1 MGHLS
6 WRLYEACRFN
16 LYLLLLS
23 LFVSC
28 SFAQDTGSSSGAAT
42 MPEQALYR
50 DIVYCGADG
59 VDLKMDLYPSKM
71 ANNKPA
77 PVVVY
82 IHGGGWYAGDK
93 STLRETWLASAVAEL
108 TARGYIVAA
117 PNYRLAPQYKWPAQI
132 EDAKCAVR
140 HLRANA
146 STYQLDPNRIGAW
159 GRSAGGHLVAL
170 LGLSDANIAFEGDGG
185 YPEQPSSVQAVVDMF
200 GPTDLKTFAAA
211 NVSASRMA
219 NQAFGQD
226 PEVLE
231 SASPVNY
238 VSKGAPPF
246 LILHGSGDQL
256 VPPSQSQ
263 ELHARLNA
271 AGVPTDLVIVENA
284 GHTFPR
290 SIGENISPTH
300 QEIKKMIANFFDRNL
315 GDAN

>member
-1 MGHLS
+1 MKFVVFILGL
-6 WRLYEACRFN
+6 
-16 LYLLLLS
+16 LLLLS
-23 LFVSC
+23 FSGSC
-28 SFAQDTGSSSGAAT
+28 SFPQSTGSSPGTAT
-42 MPEQALYR
+42 TPEQALYR
-50 DIVYCGADG
+50 DIVYCNADG
-59 VDLKMDLYPSKM
+59 VDLKMDLYPSKI
-71 ANNKPA
+71 ANNGPA

-93 STLRETWLASAVAEL
+93 STLRKTWLASAVAEL

-117 PNYRLAPQYKWPAQI
+117 PNYRLAPEYDWPAQI

-170 LGLSDANIAFEGDGG
+170 LGLSDASAEFEGDGE
-185 YPEQPSSVQAVVDMF
+185 YPEQSSSVQAVVDMF
-200 GPTDLKTFAAA
+200 GPTDLRAFAAA
-211 NVSASRMA
+211 NVSASRMVK
-219 NQAFGQD
+219 QAFGQD

-238 VSKGAPPF
+238 VSKDAPPF

-256 VPPSQSQ
+256 VPPDQSQ
-263 ELHARLNA
+263 ELHDRLKA
-271 AGVPTDLVIVENA
+271 AGVFTDFVIVENA

-290 SIGENISPTH
+290 SIGKNIRPTH
-300 QEIKKMIANFFDRNL
+300 QEIKEMIADFFDQYFRKV
-315 GDAN
+315 D